1 MKAIIWKELR
11 ENFKWAALLLLAM
24 GFAVV
29 LIFWPTAY
37 DPGLL
42 GNRLLSGDC
51 RALTAFGFCGAGW
64 ALGLVHTYRDTRRDR
79 WAFLVH
85 RPATLTQLFFGKVI
99 AGLFLYLLVTAGPLV
114 GAILWTATPGNIP
127 APFEWRMTLPLVAD
141 TLAGI
146 LFYLAGMIIGLRQ
159 ARWFGSRILALLPAI
174 LGALA
179 ASATELSES
188 LAWIALFFV
197 VEMVAAWGCFISGG
211 QYRSQPTA
219 AKTSLGLIL
228 LISFTAISSL
238 VFTVGVGLLAE
249 RRPGVT
255 WDYYQTTGNGQIV
268 HVSKTIGKQGRTILT
283 RVEDLNGE
291 PMPGYSIG
299 VPGSAYVSPT
309 VSAVVRSDRP
319 HSGDDSY
326 RSTNRYFRF
335 VRQGGGFVWYYVSR
349 KGRIEQYSEETRR
362 PVGSIGPDGF
372 VPVGVETTERFDGAR
387 FTRIGLGTVPQL
399 LAYQQAV
406 YRIDCLQGTITE
418 ILTAKPDEP
427 ILHAGDFDI
436 LYGLALGTE
445 NEFIFIGNT
454 GDVRIRSPFEYDRET
469 YPNVTLFMGSNRD
482 RFYVWYSPTRF
493 GIKRTERDAL
503 QDVIVEISDDG
514 MELARYTIPSRLTY
528 PSSDPP
534 TYAGLFG
541 SVFPIIL
548 PIVLIG
554 YNLACVFAGSMEA
567 HLWLEGIVREVTQM
581 GPSFTSLF
589 GISLLVSIAVSVLVC
604 VVIGR
609 RHAFSRR
616 RIGWWCVVMV
626 LSGPAG
632 LLTMRALLDWPARE
646 TCPNCGKKRVVNR
659 DLCEHCDAPFARP
672 ERDGTEIFDT

>member
-11 ENFKWAALLLLAM
+11 ENFKWSALLLLAM

-37 DPGLL
+37 AGLL
-42 GNRLLSGDC
+42 RNRLLSGDF
-51 RALTAFGFCGAGW
+51 RALTAFGFCGTGW
-64 ALGLVHTYRDTRRDR
+64 ALGLVHTYRETRRDR
-79 WAFLVH
+79 WAFFVH
-85 RPATLTQLFFGKVI
+85 RPATLTHLFFGKVI
-99 AGLFLYLLVTAGPLV
+99 AGLLLYLLVTAGPLV

-159 ARWFGSRILALLPAI
+159 APWFGSRALALLPAI
-174 LGALA
+174 LGGLLA
-179 ASATELSES
+179 TSTQTFGES
-188 LAWIALFFV
+188 LAWTALFLV
-197 VEMVAAWGCFISGG
+197 VEMIAAWGCFISGG

-238 VFTVGVGLLAE
+238 AFTVGVGLLAE

-268 HVSKTIGKQGRTILT
+268 HVTKTIGRHGRTILT

-291 PMPGYSIG
+291 PVAGYPIG

-309 VSAVVRSDRP
+309 VSAVVRSDWP

-326 RSTNRYFRF
+326 RSANRYFRF
-335 VRQGGGFVWYYVSR
+335 VQQGGGFVWYYVPR

-372 VPVGVETTERFDGAR
+372 VPIGVETTERFEGGHV
-387 FTRIGLGTVPQL
+387 TRIGHDNQL
-399 LAYQQAV
+399 LAFQQTV
-406 YRIDCLQGTITE
+406 YRIDFLQGTVTE
-418 ILTAKPDEP
+418 ILAVKPDEP
-427 ILHAGDFDI
+427 ILHVGDFDVPGKR

-445 NEFIFIGNT
+445 NEFAIIDGS
-454 GDVRIRSPFEYDRET
+454 GDVFLRLPFEYNCET
-469 YPNVTLFMGSNRD
+469 YPNVTLFMGSNLD
-482 RFYVWYSPTRF
+482 RFYVWYSPARS
-493 GIKRTERDAL
+493 GVMRAERDAL
-503 QDVIVEISDDG
+503 RDVIVEISDEG
-514 MELARYTIPSRLTY
+514 KELARYTIPSRLTY
-528 PSSDPP
+528 PPSDPP

-589 GISLLVSIAVSVLVC
+589 GISLLVSIVVCVLVC

-609 RHAFSRR
+609 RYAFNRR

-632 LLTMRALLDWPARE
+632 LLTMRSLLD
-646 TCPNCGKKRVVNR
+646 
-659 DLCEHCDAPFARP
+659 
-672 ERDGTEIFDT
+672 